1 MAIVD
6 LFAESKEQKGF
17 YVPQFEIW
25 IKDEASARREQREQ
39 LPDEILRDVVEV
51 TYKDNCKEIDSFE
64 LTVNNWDPTTNSF
77 KYVGAETAETLKQ
90 DTPEGQRQRLFEP
103 CNKEVE
109 LRMGYVGDLRVML
122 TGNFTTMEPNFPNS
136 GAPTLSVRG
145 LNILH
150 QLRRKQYVYA
160 WETKRDSEIA
170 KNLETLRDRETGKK
184 RFPLP
189 IEIDPTALS
198 KEPEIEYVAEQNQYD
213 IDFLLARARQRGY
226 VIFIQEADPKVRGSE
241 RRLYFGPSQEGRI
254 PGLRDVTFKLEWGK
268 SLIDFK
274 PTLTTA
280 NQVRSVTVNG
290 WNRRTGKPIQ
300 KTITL
305 DDRKFT
311 RNRDLYELLQKCDPR
326 EEIVVEEPVFTPR
339 QAEDRAFAILS
350 DRQKEM
356 VKATATTV
364 GLPDLRAGKLVQ
376 IEGLG
381 SRFSG
386 TYFITET
393 THTIGSNGYTT
404 KFCARREDQENQE
417 GQPQ

>member
-1 MAIVD
+1 MAIVNLVN
-6 LFAESKEQKGF
+6 LFEESKKQKGF
-17 YVPQFEIW
+17 YTPQFEIR
-25 IKDEASARREQREQ
+25 IKGAQIPNDV
-39 LPDEILRDVVEV
+39 LRDVVEV
-51 TYKDNCKEIDSFE
+51 TYKDNWKEIDSFE

-77 KYVGAETAETLKQ
+77 KYVGAETPESLKK
-90 DTPEGQRQRLFEP
+90 DTPEGRRQRLFEP

-109 LRMGYVGDLRVML
+109 VKMGYVGELRIML

-150 QLRRKQYVYA
+150 QLRRKQYVHA
-160 WETKRDSEIA
+160 WDNRRDSEIA
-170 KNLETLRDRETGKK
+170 KNLATLRDRETGKK

-189 IEIDPTALS
+189 IEIDDNALNE
-198 KEPEIEYVAEQNQYD
+198 EPQIEYVAEQNQYD

-226 VIFIQEADPKVRGSE
+226 VIFIQEQDRKVRGSK
-241 RRLYFGPSQEGRI
+241 RRLYFGPSHEGRI

-280 NQVRSVTVNG
+280 NQVKSVTVNG
-290 WNRRTGKPIQ
+290 WNRRTGRPIQ
-300 KTITL
+300 KTVTL
-305 DDRKFT
+305 EDRKFS
-311 RNRDLYELLQKCDPR
+311 RNRDLYEMLQKCDPR
-326 EEIVVEEPVFTPR
+326 EEIVVEEPVFSPG
-339 QAEDRAFAILS
+339 QAEKRAFAILS

-381 SRFSG
+381 ARFSG

-393 THTIGSNGYTT
+393 THTIGNGGYTT
-404 KFCARREDQENQE
+404 KFSARREDQE
-417 GQPQ
+417 GKKR

>member
-1 MAIVD
+1 MPVVD
-6 LFAESKEQKGF
+6 LFAESRDQRGF
-17 YVPQFEIW
+17 YVPQFEVRIRGAQ
-25 IKDEASARREQREQ
+25 IPNDV
-39 LPDEILRDVVEV
+39 LRDVVEV
-51 TYKDNCKEIDSFE
+51 TYKDNWKEIDSFE
-64 LTVNNWDPTTNSF
+64 LTVNNWDPSTNSF
-77 KYVGAETAETLKQ
+77 KYVGAETAESLLQ
-90 DTPEGQRQRLFEP
+90 DTSESRRHRLFEP

-109 LRMGYVGDLRVML
+109 VKMGYVGDLKVML
-122 TGNFTTMEPNFPNS
+122 TGNFTTMEPNFPSS
-136 GAPTLSVRG
+136 GAPTLTVRG

-160 WETKRDSEIA
+160 WENKRDSEIA
-170 KNLETLRDRETGKK
+170 DNLATLRDRETGQR

-189 IEIDPTALS
+189 IEIDQNALS
-198 KEPEIEYVAEQNQYD
+198 TEPQIDYVAEQNQYD

-226 VIFIQEADPKVRGSE
+226 VIFIQEADPQVRGSQ

-290 WNRRTGKPIQ
+290 WNRRTGRPIQ
-300 KTITL
+300 ERASL
-305 DDRKFT
+305 DDREFT
-311 RNRDLYELLQKCDPR
+311 RNRDLFELLQRCDPR

-339 QAEDRAFAILS
+339 QARDRARAILM

-356 VKATATTV
+356 VKASATTV

-381 SRFSG
+381 ARFSG

-393 THTIGSNGYTT
+393 THTIGGNGYTT
-404 KFCARREDQENQE
+404 RFSARREDQG
-417 GQPQ
+417 GQST

>member
-1 MAIVD
+1 MTVVD
-6 LFAESKEQKGF
+6 LFAESREQRGF
-17 YVPQFEIW
+17 YAPQFEIR
-25 IKDEASARREQREQ
+25 IRGAQIPNDV
-39 LPDEILRDVVEV
+39 LRDVVEV
-51 TYKDNCKEIDSFE
+51 TYKDNWKEIDSFE
-64 LTVNNWDPTTNSF
+64 LTVNNWDPSTNSF
-77 KYVGAETAETLKQ
+77 KYVGAETPESLNQ
-90 DTPEGQRQRLFEP
+90 DTSESRRYRLFEP

-109 LRMGYVGDLRVML
+109 VKMGYVGDLKVML
-122 TGNFTTMEPNFPNS
+122 TGNFTTMEPNFPSS
-136 GAPTLSVRG
+136 GAPTLAVRG

-160 WETKRDSEIA
+160 WENKRDSEIA
-170 KNLETLRDRETGKK
+170 ENLATLRDRETGQR

-189 IEIDPTALS
+189 IEIDQNALS
-198 KEPEIEYVAEQNQYD
+198 TEPQIDYVAEQNQYD

-226 VIFIQEADPKVRGSE
+226 VMFIQEADPQVRGSQ

-268 SLIDFK
+268 SLIDFR

-290 WNRRTGKPIQ
+290 WNRRTGRPIQ
-300 KTITL
+300 ERASL
-305 DDRKFT
+305 DDREFT
-311 RNRDLYELLQKCDPR
+311 RNRDLFELLQRCDPR

-339 QAEDRAFAILS
+339 QARDRARAILM

-356 VKATATTV
+356 VKASATTV
-364 GLPDLRAGKLVQ
+364 GLPDLRAGKQVQ

-381 SRFSG
+381 ARFSG

-393 THTIGSNGYTT
+393 THTIGGNGYTT
-404 KFCARREDQENQE
+404 RFNARREDQG
-417 GQPQ
+417 GQST

>member
-1 MAIVD
+1 MVVVD
-6 LFAESKEQKGF
+6 LFAESREQRGF
-17 YVPQFEIW
+17 YAPQFEIRVKGAQ
-25 IKDEASARREQREQ
+25 IPNDV
-39 LPDEILRDVVEV
+39 LRDVVEV
-51 TYKDNCKEIDSFE
+51 TYKDNWKEIDSFE
-64 LTVNNWDPTTNSF
+64 LTVNNWDPSTNSF
-77 KYVGAETAETLKQ
+77 KYVGAETPESLNQ
-90 DTPEGQRQRLFEP
+90 DTSESRRQRLFEP

-109 LRMGYVGDLRVML
+109 VKMGYVGDLKVML
-122 TGNFTTMEPNFPNS
+122 TGNFTTMEPNFPSS

-160 WETKRDSEIA
+160 WENKRDSEIA
-170 KNLETLRDRETGKK
+170 ENLATLRDRETGQK

-189 IEIDPTALS
+189 IEIDDNALS
-198 KEPEIEYVAEQNQYD
+198 TEPQIDYVAEQNQYD

-226 VIFIQEADPKVRGSE
+226 VIFIQEADPKVRGSS

-290 WNRRTGKPIQ
+290 WNRRTGRPIQ
-300 KTITL
+300 ERASL
-305 DDRKFT
+305 DDREVT
-311 RNRDLYELLQKCDPR
+311 RNRDLFELLQRCDPR

-339 QAEDRAFAILS
+339 QAKDRARAILM

-356 VKATATTV
+356 VKASATTV

-381 SRFSG
+381 ARFSG

-393 THTIGSNGYTT
+393 THTIGGNGYTT
-404 KFCARREDQENQE
+404 RFSARREDQG
-417 GQPQ
+417 GQTT